1 MFHMH
6 AAIVTYMLFLLAMLH
21 VMLLCGI
28 CRVLLLDK
36 LHARLLL
43 WGVKVNRD
51 SWLCGLLY
59 CLKHHIE
66 TTEHFIM
73 TCIGTL
79 NSQIL
84 FVYYMPKKTP
94 QMYIVHVTSP
104 LCTEVFHPLHIC
116 KCSSI
121 VLCMMVIQI

>member
-1 MFHMH
+1 
-6 AAIVTYMLFLLAMLH
+6 MLH

-84 FVYYMPKKTP
+84 FVYYMPKKPLKCTSY
-94 QMYIVHVTSP
+94 MLHLHCALKYSIHYIFANA
-104 LCTEVFHPLHIC
+104 LALYCA
-116 KCSSI
+116 
-121 VLCMMVIQI
+121 